1 MQALALLIAFC
12 VTNTAG
18 VLLLR
23 LSLRGGDSG
32 VRALTMRLTDPRLLL
47 GAAAYGASFLTWL
60 LALQQFRASVAYPVF
75 VSAGYC
81 CVIVGSFLFLGERP
95 SALQLVGML
104 VILAGIVLVVAKRST
119 S

>member
-23 LSLRGGDSG
+23 LSLRGGDAG
-32 VRALTMRLTDPRLLL
+32 VNGIVSRLAEPRFIG
-47 GAAAYGASFLTWL
+47 GAVAYAASFLTWL

-75 VSAGYC
+75 VGAGYC
-81 CVIVGSFLFLGERP
+81 CVIVGSILVLGERP
-95 SALQLVGML
+95 TPMQSLGIA
-104 VILAGIVLVVAKRST
+104 VILGGIVLVVAKRSV
-119 S
+119 